1 MRALRDALTRL
12 MQAVSRR
19 TAPGL
24 LAGLALLAGVSAA
37 GQSLPPL
44 PRLPLDTYEPGIRE
58 PITQADAAVRQA
70 PRDPERNGALGML
83 LYANEQY
90 ELAETCFARAH
101 ALAPAEARWAYALG
115 RTQVY
120 LARYDRAI
128 ASLEEALRREPGSLP
143 ARLMLAK
150 ALLEG
155 GRAEESRALY
165 EKIVDEHPDTAEAHY
180 GRGRIAAARG
190 DTKAAIEHLRK
201 ACALFSGFGAAHY
214 ALARAYRETGDEAK
228 AREEL
233 ALYQENKLGWPTVPD
248 PWIAAI
254 VALKTGANARL
265 RKGIQLTEEGR
276 LREAAEEHEKALAT
290 DPKLVQAH
298 VNLIRLYAELGQPG
312 RAEEHYRQAL
322 AVDPNLAELHHN
334 LGVLLIGQGRNAEAM
349 DAFRKAVELNPA
361 YADAQNNLAYLLMT
375 SGRLDEAA
383 EHYRKALE
391 SRPPYRAARFNLAR
405 ILVQQGRIREAIE
418 HLEQTLLPEDAETP
432 RCTYALGAAWARL
445 GNREEAVKY
454 MREARWRATT
464 LGQTELLAS
473 IDRDLRALGQVP

>member
-1 MRALRDALTRL
+1 LPSLVVVL
-12 MQAVSRR
+12 S
-19 TAPGL
+19 L
-24 LAGLALLAGVSAA
+24 LADPAVAGE
-37 GQSLPPL
+37 SLPSL
-44 PRLPLDTYEPGIRE
+44 PKLPLDTYEPGIRE
-58 PITQADAAVRQA
+58 PITQAYEAVQRA
-70 PRDPERNGALGML
+70 PRDPERNGVLGML

-90 ELAETCFARAH
+90 ELAEICLARAH

-115 RTQVY
+115 RTRVY
-120 LARYDRAI
+120 LVRYDGAI
-128 ASLEEALRREPGSLP
+128 ASLEESLRREPGSLP

-150 ALLEG
+150 ALLEA

-165 EKIVDEHPDTAEAHY
+165 QKIVDEHPDTAEAHY
-180 GRGRIAAARG
+180 GLGRIAAGRG

-201 ACALFSGFGAAHY
+201 SCALFSGFGAAHY

-233 ALYQENKLGWPTVPD
+233 TLYQQSQLGWPTVPD
-248 PWIAAI
+248 PWLAAI

-276 LREAAEEHEKALAT
+276 LREAAEEHEAALAT

-312 RAEEHYRQAL
+312 RAEEHYRAAL

-349 DAFRKAVELNPA
+349 DAFRRAVELNPA
-361 YADAQNNLAYLLMT
+361 YTDAQNNLAYLLMT
-375 SGRLDEAA
+375 SGKLDEAA

-391 SRPPYRAARFNLAR
+391 SRPQYRAARFNLAR
-405 ILVQQGRIREAIE
+405 ILVQQGRLREAIE

-445 GNREEAVKY
+445 GNREEALKY
-454 MREARWRATT
+454 MREARWKATT

-473 IDRDLRALGQVP
+473 IEKDLRVLEGGTGRP